1 MLGCKEGFSF
11 EITEKWRRDKCDA
24 ANPMTFVTK
33 PAVMPSKIDV
43 KGSQWV
49 EPRSDGKGSDLKFQ
63 LSVKVKIMGV
73 GGTIAKGISDGT
85 MAAYVALPERAL
97 EFAALQKNAQK
108 SSTQSTSS
116 ADKSRRRWRL
126 ALMYVR
132 FFRSASTPREDEP
145 PRSSPLSAFAQGA
158 LELANQAALKVQ
170 RYVSETRGEAFSAT
184 GGGGGGGGGGGV
196 GAAAGA
202 PPKAPTH
209 AEMKAVKAELQEVR
223 GELDEIQNWIEEKQ
237 KAEREGCVGSYGGCA
252 MQ

>member
-1 MLGCKEGFSF
+1 MSIEEVDGVITRVSKVTAEVNPIPSSFRGMLGCKEGFSF

-132 FFRSASTPREDEP
+132 FL
-145 PRSSPLSAFAQGA
+145 RSSAGEPDQPRRNSVIALADGA
-158 LELANQAALKVQ
+158 LEVANQAAIKVQ
-170 RYVSETRGEAFSAT
+170 QSRR
-184 GGGGGGGGGGGV
+184 
-196 GAAAGA
+196 
-202 PPKAPTH
+202 K
-209 AEMKAVKAELQEVR
+209 R
-223 GELDEIQNWIEEKQ
+223 
-237 KAEREGCVGSYGGCA
+237 
-252 MQ
+252 